1 MVLIYKALLNL
12 INFLIPKAH
21 AQLRIMEEFRGIV
34 CEEGMDPA
42 VCMANLDLTAIIIL
56 INVVIR
62 IALGFAGIVA
72 VIFLIYSGYLFM
84 ISLGNPD
91 ALAKAKSKLLYTIIG
106 LVVIICAYIIVG
118 FILQNFGFEGSVV
131 GNPLG

>member
-1 MVLIYKALLNL
+1 MIYKSLSIL

-21 AQLRIMEEFRGIV
+21 AQLRIMEEFRSVV
-34 CEEGMDPA
+34 CEEGVDSA

-56 INVVIR
+56 INIIIR

-72 VIFLIYSGYLFM
+72 VIFLIYSGYLY
-84 ISLGNPD
+84 IVSIGNPD

-106 LVVIICAYIIVG
+106 LLIIVCAYVIVG
-118 FILQNFGFEGSVV
+118 FVLQNFGFEGSVV